1 MIRNFLKIGPLVIL
15 LSASSCSLIA
25 EPMPE
30 SWNWGIKPRP
40 LTGVKNFPP
49 ADTEYGRGFR
59 DGCQSAWDAVSK
71 GLLSDVGAA
80 YDFKRMKKNPD
91 YHLGWNDGF
100 EQCTY
105 IMDWDV
111 V

>member
-1 MIRNFLKIGPLVIL
+1 MLKKALLLTLIL
-15 LSASSCSLIA
+15 PSLSSCSLFID
-25 EPMPE
+25 PMPA

-49 ADTEYGRGFR
+49 ADTEYGKGFR
-59 DGCQSAWDAVSK
+59 DGCASGWDATGK
-71 GLLSDVGAA
+71 GLISDFNYKR
-80 YDFKRMKKNPD
+80 YDYQRMKQSTD
-91 YHLGWNDGF
+91 YNTGWWEGF

-105 IMDWDV
+105 ILDHEV